1 MPVPASL
8 ELSCRRERGYNV
20 ALRTMRFFP
29 ALGALFGLVSV
40 AAGAFGS
47 HVLESRLSDEMLE
60 IFELAT
66 RYLMVHA
73 LVLLLLGALSGRMAP
88 RLGSA
93 AGWGFCSGTILFSGT
108 LYAYSLTG
116 SLGWVMLTPVGGTA
130 LLAGW
135 ACLLWG
141 CWPRRR

>member
-1 MPVPASL
+1 MRSSRSSL
-8 ELSCRRERGYNV
+8 
-20 ALRTMRFFP
+20 RFFP
-29 ALGALFGLVSV
+29 ALGAFFGLVSV

-47 HVLESRLSDEMLE
+47 HVLEAKLSGDRLE

-73 LVLLLLGALSGRMAP
+73 LALLLLGALSGRMEP
-88 RLGSA
+88 RCGVL
-93 AGWGFCSGTILFSGT
+93 AGWGFCAGAILFSGT

-116 SLGWVMLTPVGGTA
+116 VLGWVMLTPVGGTA

-141 CWPRRR
+141 CWPGRGQGSDKA

>member
-1 MPVPASL
+1 MRSSCSSL
-8 ELSCRRERGYNV
+8 
-20 ALRTMRFFP
+20 RFFP
-29 ALGALFGLVSV
+29 ALGAFFGLVSV

-47 HVLESRLSDEMLE
+47 HVLEARLSGDMLE
-60 IFELAT
+60 IFDLAT

-73 LVLLLLGALSGRMAP
+73 LALLLLGALSSRLEP
-88 RLGSA
+88 RCGVL
-93 AGWGFCSGTILFSGT
+93 AGWGFCAGVTLFSGT

-116 SLGWVMLTPVGGTA
+116 VLGWVMLTPVGGTL

-141 CWPRRR
+141 CWPRRGQGPEKA

>member
-1 MPVPASL
+1 MQTSCSSL
-8 ELSCRRERGYNV
+8 
-20 ALRTMRFFP
+20 RFFP
-29 ALGALFGLVSV
+29 ALGAFFGLVSV

-47 HVLESRLSDEMLE
+47 HVLEARLSVDMLE
-60 IFELAT
+60 IFDLAT

-73 LVLLLLGALSGRMAP
+73 LALLLLGPLSSRLQP
-88 RLGSA
+88 RCGVL
-93 AGWGFCSGTILFSGT
+93 AGWGFCAGVILFSGT

-116 SLGWVMLTPVGGTA
+116 VPGWVMLTPVGGTL

-141 CWPRRR
+141 CWPRRGRGSDQA

>member
-1 MPVPASL
+1 MRTTSSSL
-8 ELSCRRERGYNV
+8 
-20 ALRTMRFFP
+20 RFFP
-29 ALGALFGLVSV
+29 ALGAFFGLASV

-47 HVLESRLSDEMLE
+47 HALEAKLSGDMLE

-73 LVLLLLGALSGRMAP
+73 LALLLLGALSGRMEP
-88 RLGSA
+88 RCGVL
-93 AGWGFCSGTILFSGT
+93 AGWGFCAGAILFSGT

-116 SLGWVMLTPVGGTA
+116 ALGWVMLTPVGGTA

-135 ACLLWG
+135 ACLLWA
-141 CWPRRR
+141 CWPRRRRPESVRK

>member
-1 MPVPASL
+1 MRSSHSSLHFFPVP
-8 ELSCRRERGYNV
+8 
-20 ALRTMRFFP
+20 
-29 ALGALFGLVSV
+29 GALFGLVGV

-47 HVLESRLSDEMLE
+47 HVLEARLSGDMLE

-73 LVLLLLGALSGRMAP
+73 LALLLLGALSGRLDP
-88 RLGSA
+88 RCGVL
-93 AGWGFCSGTILFSGT
+93 AGWGFCGGVILFSGT

-116 SLGWVMLTPVGGTA
+116 ITGWVMLTPVGGTL

-141 CWPRRR
+141 CWPRRVQGSDQA

>member
-20 ALRTMRFFP
+20 AMRTMRFFP

-47 HVLESRLSDEMLE
+47 HGLESRLPGDMLE

-73 LVLLLLGALSGRMAP
+73 LALLLLGALSERMAP
-88 RLGSA
+88 RLGAA
-93 AGWGFCSGTILFSGT
+93 AGWGFCSGMILFSGT

-135 ACLLWG
+135 ACLLWA

>member
-1 MPVPASL
+1 MRSSPSSL
-8 ELSCRRERGYNV
+8 
-20 ALRTMRFFP
+20 RFFP
-29 ALGALFGLVSV
+29 ALGAFFGLVGV

-47 HVLESRLSDEMLE
+47 HVLEAKLSADSLE

-66 RYLMVHA
+66 RYLMIHA
-73 LVLLLLGALSGRMAP
+73 LALLLLGALSSRMEP
-88 RLGSA
+88 RCGVL
-93 AGWGFCSGTILFSGT
+93 AGWGFCAGAILFSGT

-116 SLGWVMLTPVGGTA
+116 VLGWVMLTPVGGTA

-141 CWPRRR
+141 CWPGRGQGSDKA